1 METLKD
7 KIIAKQ
13 DELIKALDVQ
23 IKLVT
28 GDVCIEDMEKFGYLA
43 CDISQKICKI
53 ESELSRLKDEGEDFT
68 KPVLSVDKITDIKT
82 SEQSDKLTAE
92 DLIKTIVLDKAN
104 LEYIAKTGVINGTLY
119 IEIKRVIK
127 EYASQFVGEK
137 VTDETQYEK
146 SLRLID
152 EYFAE
157 TPKEE
162 IQKLIDKYD
171 SRPKWRRI
179 LDKLI

>member
-13 DELIKALDVQ
+13 DELIEILKRQ
-23 IKLVT
+23 IHVSGLLYPPSKVMK
-28 GDVCIEDMEKFGYLA
+28 DMNRLEEL
-43 CDISQKICKI
+43 

-68 KPVLSVDKITDIKT
+68 KPVLSVDKITDIKPA
-82 SEQSDKLTAE
+82 EQSDKLTAE
-92 DLIKTIVLDKAN
+92 EIIKSYPE
-104 LEYIAKTGVINGTLY
+104 LESFFNEPEFNSMVEAMEAYH
-119 IEIKRVIK
+119 
-127 EYASQFVGEK
+127 SQFVGEK